1 MAIGMYI
8 HRLAAPRPNAPSFF
22 INITSSISARRGTI
36 KLAFYVPS
44 GYQRPF
50 HGRGKGSSITN
61 GTSLY
66 PVVINFHGGGFTM
79 GSHTDDARWA
89 STVNANVD
97 AVVVSVGY
105 RLAPEYP
112 FPTAVQDGVDAV
124 LWIQDHG
131 HSLGLDCGKL
141 GFSGFS
147 SGGNLCFGVALMLG
161 EELKRMN
168 ETVSKVSNVVT
179 TKPCILVSWY
189 PSVDYTLS
197 REERRASNPGGAGKS
212 LSKSLTSL
220 FDASY
225 IYPRETVAND
235 NPYLSPA
242 TAQDDALI
250 CSLPEDIMII
260 TCEWDQLLVEGEA
273 FRQRLKKLGKR
284 VTGRMVPEVK
294 HGWNLMP
301 NPFEADP
308 KAEMVYQDACAELM
322 RVFNSR

>member
-1 MAIGMYI
+1 MAVGMYI

-22 INITSSISARRGTI
+22 VNIPSSISPRKGTI

-44 GYQRPF
+44 GYRRPL
-50 HGRGKGSSITN
+50 HGQGKGSSMSNDTK
-61 GTSLY
+61 LY

-79 GSHTDDARWA
+79 GSNTDDARWA

-124 LWIQDHG
+124 LWIRDYG

-147 SGGNLCFGVALMLG
+147 AGGNLCFSVALMLE
-161 EELKRMN
+161 EELKRMKG
-168 ETVSKVSNVVT
+168 TASKVSNIVT
-179 TKPCILVSWY
+179 TKLCILVSWY

-197 REERRASNPGGAGKS
+197 REERRASNPGGASKS

-220 FDASY
+220 CDASY
-225 IYPRETVAND
+225 IYPHETVAND

-242 TAQDDALI
+242 TAQDAALI

-273 FRQRLKKLGKR
+273 FRERLTKLGKR

-301 NPFEADP
+301 KLLKADP
-308 KAEMVYQDACAELM
+308 KAEIAYRDACAELM
-322 RVFNSR
+322 RVFGSR